1 MVNSERQT
9 LNFGVPWESAF
20 GYVQAIKVDG
30 WIYVSGQ
37 LSHDNKGQ
45 LVAPAPVSAT
55 GKVTDFSNMQAQIRQ
70 AYVNMEKVLAHFAA
84 RTSQIVEEVLY
95 VLDVDAAFAAAAP
108 VRKQFYGNDIPE
120 VACTMLGTT
129 RLAFPA
135 QLVEIKFV
143 VRA

>member
-1 MVNSERQT
+1 MNADRRT
-9 LNFGVPWESAF
+9 LNFGMPWESSF
-20 GYVQAIKVDG
+20 GYVQAIQVDG

-37 LSHDNKGQ
+37 LSHDDDGQ
-45 LVAPAPVSAT
+45 LVAPAPVPAD
-55 GKVTDFSNMQAQIRQ
+55 GKVIDFSNMEAQLRQ
-70 AYVNMEKVLAHFAA
+70 AYANMGKVLAHFAA
-84 RTSQIVEEVLY
+84 HPSQIVEEVLY
-95 VLDVDAAFAAAAP
+95 VLDVDAAFEAAAS
-108 VRKQFYGNDIPE
+108 VRREFYGKDVPE

>member
-1 MVNSERQT
+1 MNGDRQA

-37 LSHDNKGQ
+37 LSHDDSGQ
-45 LVAPAPVSAT
+45 LVAPAPVDVN
-55 GKVTDFSNMQAQIRQ
+55 GKVTDFANMEAQIRQ
-70 AYVNMEKVLAHFAA
+70 AYVNMGRVLANFGAHP
-84 RTSQIVEEVLY
+84 SQIVEEVLY
-95 VLDVDAAFAAAAP
+95 ALDVDAAFAAAAS
-108 VRKQFYGNDIPE
+108 VRKHFYGVDVPE

-135 QLVEIKFV
+135 QLIEIKFV